1 MSSQYTFTGQFTF
14 SIDSKN
20 RINIPAPLRKQFL
33 TKDKKTFVVTR
44 GIDQCA
50 WIYPISEWNFIQNE
64 LKQLS
69 SLSKTN
75 RIFLRN
81 HLRHANILKFDS
93 QGRFVLPQ
101 SLIDYSKVLQ
111 NSKIIFSP
119 SGKVWDSVRHAEAA
133 CYKSVPLIS
142 KPYCKLANNLNIN
155 KSNSI
160 FYDLRLKKNDFE
172 IIKINKF
179 NKQKFFEANIFQ
191 NKQNNYYL
199 LKNRKFNFLKDMPIF
214 PMNEIPKTKFKNH
227 LGKRINIK
235 MSIICL
241 YEIHF

>member
-50 WIYPISEWNFIQNE
+50 WIYPINEWNFIQNE

-81 HLRHANILKFDS
+81 HLRHANILKYDS

-101 SLIDYSKVLQ
+101 SLIEYASIKKDITIIGVL
-111 NSKIIFSP
+111 NKIEIWNT
-119 SGKVWDSVRHAEAA
+119 KLLNEID
-133 CYKSVPLIS
+133 KSD
-142 KPYCKLANNLNIN
+142 NIN
-155 KSNSI
+155 DQS
-160 FYDLRLKKNDFE
+160 YDQLSERV
-172 IIKINKF
+172 
-179 NKQKFFEANIFQ
+179 NI
-191 NKQNNYYL
+191 
-199 LKNRKFNFLKDMPIF
+199 
-214 PMNEIPKTKFKNH
+214 
-227 LGKRINIK
+227 
-235 MSIICL
+235 
-241 YEIHF
+241 

>member
-20 RINIPAPLRKQFL
+20 RINIPAPLRKQFSAM
-33 TKDKKTFVVTR
+33 DKKTFVVTR

-75 RIFLRN
+75 RTFLRN

-101 SLIDYSKVLQ
+101 SLIDYS
-111 NSKIIFSP
+111 
-119 SGKVWDSVRHAEAA
+119 
-133 CYKSVPLIS
+133 
-142 KPYCKLANNLNIN
+142 
-155 KSNSI
+155 SI
-160 FYDLRLKKNDFE
+160 KNDVTIIGVLNKIE
-172 IIKINKF
+172 IWNPNLLRKVDQSDEIDD
-179 NKQKFFEANIFQ
+179 QSYEELSERVNI
-191 NKQNNYYL
+191 
-199 LKNRKFNFLKDMPIF
+199 
-214 PMNEIPKTKFKNH
+214 
-227 LGKRINIK
+227 
-235 MSIICL
+235 
-241 YEIHF
+241 